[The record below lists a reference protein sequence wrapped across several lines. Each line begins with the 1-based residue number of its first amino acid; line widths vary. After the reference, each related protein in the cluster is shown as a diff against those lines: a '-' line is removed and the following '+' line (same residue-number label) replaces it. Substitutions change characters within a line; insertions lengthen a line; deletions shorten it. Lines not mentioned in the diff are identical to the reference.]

1 MKLTAKILLIYCF
14 LMSVFVT
21 ISGFISARTTSDYLF
36 QLIFLPVT
44 LYFVVRTV
52 RMKNLDI
59 DLTEKQP
66 ELIISIVLLVILLA
80 ICIN

>member
-1 MKLTAKILLIYCF
+1 MKLTAKILLVYCT
-14 LMSVFVT
+14 LTAVFITV
-21 ISGFISARTTSDYLF
+21 SGFIAAKNTSDYLF

-44 LYFVVRTV
+44 LYFVVKTL
-52 RMKNLDI
+52 RMKNSDI

-66 ELIISIVLLVILLA
+66 ELIISIVLLIILLA

>member
-1 MKLTAKILLIYCF
+1 MKLTAKILLLYCF
-14 LMSVFVT
+14 LMSAFVT
-21 ISGFISARTTSDYLF
+21 ISGFISARTISDYLF